1 MAGDPVDLELVRKAR
16 SPGGSEAFATLVRRY
31 ERPLYNFFLR
41 SLRNGALAEEYFQET
56 LLRCCRA
63 LSGFDPDDPAA
74 NFKAW
79 VYRIAVNLVRDEV
92 RKPAFQRALAL
103 EQELGLDAEADRAPS
118 PEDAASW
125 AQQRARVR
133 RAVTGLPEQP
143 REVVILHQYQGLS
156 YPEIALALDIPLGTV
171 KSRMH
176 AALGQLRKVL
186 VDDGDEAVAA
196 AQGVAP

>member
-16 SPGGSEAFATLVRRY
+16 AHGGSEAFTTLIERY
-31 ERPLYNFFLR
+31 ERPLFNFFLR
-41 SLRNGALAEEYFQET
+41 SLRNAALAEEHFQET
-56 LLRCCRA
+56 FLRCCRA
-63 LSGFDPDDPAA
+63 LPEFDADDPGA

-79 VYRIAVNLVRDEV
+79 VYRIAVNLVRDEA

-103 EQELGLDAEADRAPS
+103 EQELGLDAEADRPPS
-118 PEDAASW
+118 PEDEASW

-156 YPEIALALDIPLGTV
+156 YPEIAEVLDIPLGTV

-176 AALGQLRKVL
+176 AALVELRKVL
-186 VDDGDEAVAA
+186 VDDGDEAA
-196 AQGVAP
+196 AQGVLS

>member
-1 MAGDPVDLELVRKAR
+1 MAGDPLDLELVRRAR
-16 SPGGSEAFATLVRRY
+16 AQGGSEAFTTLVKRY
-31 ERPLYNFFLR
+31 ERPLYNFLLR
-41 SLRNGALAEEYFQET
+41 SLRNAALAEEHFQET
-56 LLRCCRA
+56 FLRCCRG
-63 LSGFDPDDPAA
+63 LSDFDPDEPGA

-92 RKPAFQRALAL
+92 RKPAFQRALQL

-118 PEDAASW
+118 PEDQASW

-133 RAVTGLPEQP
+133 RAVTCLPEQP

-156 YPEIALALDIPLGTV
+156 YPEIAQALDIPLGTV

-176 AALGQLRKVL
+176 AALVELRKVL
-186 VDDGDEAVAA
+186 VDDGDEASAA
-196 AQGVAP
+196 AAGVAS